1 MALDILLQR
10 VTKGSTSANSTIHEQ
25 FKVQCQS
32 LSVSYDRSPISAPL
46 PGGAVLLFDLGQ
58 TRVNVTID
66 GITADTGTNVSEG
79 GIMIADKDDLEKI
92 AVNQL
97 WWGTASQVIRFVA
110 SNDEYEV
117 AIASLKFAMSAP
129 IADRWTFNM
138 SMTGKLME
146 Y

>member
-1 MALDILLQR
+1 MALDIFLQR
-10 VTKGSTSANSTIHEQ
+10 ITKGNNSGASTIHEQ
-25 FKVQCQS
+25 FKVQCQT

-46 PGGAVLLFDLGQ
+46 PGGEVLLFDLGQ

-66 GITADTGTNVSEG
+66 GIASDTGTNKTEG
-79 GIMIADKDDLEKI
+79 GINIADKDDLERVAI
-92 AVNQL
+92 HED
-97 WWGTASQVIRFVA
+97 WWGTATQVIRFIA
-110 SNDEYEV
+110 STDEYEV
-117 AIASLKFAMSAP
+117 AVSSLKFAMSAP

>member
-1 MALDILLQR
+1 MALDVFLQR
-10 VTKGSTSANSTIHEQ
+10 ITKGANSGASTIHEQ
-25 FKVQCQS
+25 FKVQCQT

-46 PGGAVLLFDLGQ
+46 PGGEVLLFDLGQ
-58 TRVNVTID
+58 TRVNISID

-79 GIMIADKDDLEKI
+79 GIMIADKDDLEKV

-97 WWGTASQVIRFVA
+97 WWGTASQIIRFVA

>member
-1 MALDILLQR
+1 MALDIFLQR
-10 VTKGSTSANSTIHEQ
+10 ITKGNNSGASTVHEQ
-25 FKVQCQS
+25 FKIQCQT

-46 PGGAVLLFDLGQ
+46 PGGEVLLFDLGQ

-79 GIMIADKDDLEKI
+79 GIMIADKDDLERVAI
-92 AVNQL
+92 HQD
-97 WWGTASQVIRFVA
+97 WWGTASQVIRFKA
-110 SNDEYEV
+110 SDDEYEV
-117 AIASLKFAMSAP
+117 QIASLKISMMAP
-129 IADRWTFNM
+129 VTDRWTFNM